1 MSDDFHAENS
11 DVTEIAIETEEA
23 AGPLTQL
30 NEFKETG
37 PDGWW
42 SAMIAMPVFGA
53 CLFGTC
59 WMMESVLGNQGQGAP
74 IVLLVLIHLVPVVIG
89 LATVAQLRRW
99 FLKRLNSPVG
109 CSVSRAIR
117 FLGSMLTLLCF
128 LLGLVLSFKSGRPHE
143 GQLLVLVCWFALA
156 VLMGLFPRGELK

>member
-1 MSDDFHAENS
+1 MSEDLNAENS
-11 DVTEIAIETEEA
+11 DVTEVTIEADETPRPVA
-23 AGPLTQL
+23 QL

-37 PDGWW
+37 PPVWE
-42 SAMIAMPVFGA
+42 STVIALLCFGPCVF
-53 CLFGTC
+53 CTLVVVSVVEDIPFILF
-59 WMMESVLGNQGQGAP
+59 
-74 IVLLVLIHLVPVVIG
+74 LLMLLVPVVVS

-99 FLKRLNSPVG
+99 FLKKLNSPVG

-143 GQLLVLVCWFALA
+143 GQLLALVCWFALA